1 MQRIDIIRRVA
12 EQDGLIVANIGF
24 PARELF
30 SVQDR
35 PGNFYM
41 LGSMGMASSIGLG
54 LALNQPRPVY
64 VIDGDGALLMN
75 LGSLATIAR
84 EAPPNLC
91 LVIVDNRV
99 YGSTGNQPTAR
110 AEGTDI
116 AALARAAGCPYVLEV
131 KDEQELQNALT
142 RISSAMTVIVAHTEP
157 GNAEV
162 PIIDLTP
169 VEIKQRFMQHVEAM
183 QQVLGNAGL

>member
-1 MQRIDIIRRVA
+1 MQRIDIIRRIA
-12 EQDGLIVANIGF
+12 EQDGLIVANLGF

-41 LGSMGMASSIGLG
+41 LGSMGLASSIGLG
-54 LALNQPRPVY
+54 LALCQPEPVY
-64 VIDGDGALLMN
+64 VIEGDGALLMN
-75 LGSLATIAR
+75 LGSLVTIAR

-91 LVIVDNRV
+91 LIVIDNRV

-110 AEGTDI
+110 AAGTDL
-116 AALARAAGCPYVLEV
+116 AALARAAGCKHVVEAT
-131 KDEQELQNALT
+131 DELQLQDALKGF
-142 RISSAMTVIVAHTEP
+142 SSGLTVIVAHAEA

-162 PIIDLTP
+162 PIIELTP
-169 VEIKQRFMQHVEAM
+169 VEIKQRFMRH
-183 QQVLGNAGL
+183 LGAV